1 MTGRRHGDLLSRA
14 ASALVLAPLVLV
26 AVWIGG
32 LAFAVMV
39 AVVAGIVML
48 EWWSVTVP
56 RRSGRKTD
64 FEIAPTVA
72 AVAAGAAPLAMA
84 AEQVAAAAVLLCV
97 GAALVAVLHRGRAGG
112 VAWPASGVFYAGI
125 PAVALVALREPGGG
139 LAFVVLLFVVVWVTD
154 SVAYFGGRAIGGRK
168 LWPRVSPGKT
178 WSGALCGLAGGIVAG
193 VAVAAVAGGGLVAA
207 AAASAIL
214 SIVSQFGDLGE
225 SAVKRRFGVKDTGKL
240 IPGHGGLMD
249 RVDGLLAAA
258 VAAALMALAAG
269 GLPVFAGA
277 G

>member
-1 MTGRRHGDLLSRA
+1 VTAKRQSDLFSRA

-48 EWWSVTVP
+48 EWWTVTVP
-56 RRSGRKTD
+56 RRAGRKPEL
-64 FEIAPTVA
+64 EIAPAVA
-72 AVAAGAAPLAMA
+72 AVSSGAAPLAMA
-84 AEQVAAAAVLLCV
+84 ASQPVAAAGLLIV
-97 GAALVAVLHRGRAGG
+97 GVVLVAVLHRGHSGG
-112 VAWPASGVFYAGI
+112 VAWPALGVLYAGI
-125 PAVALVALREPGGG
+125 PAVALVALRDLPGG
-139 LAFVVLLFVVVWVTD
+139 LWFVVLLFVVVWVTD

-178 WSGALCGLAGGIVAG
+178 WSGAICGLAGGVVAG
-193 VAVAAVAGGGLVAA
+193 VLIAVALGASPLAAAAVAAV
-207 AAASAIL
+207 L
-214 SIVSQFGDLGE
+214 SIVSQLGDLGE
-225 SAVKRRFGVKDTGKL
+225 SAIKRRFGVKDTGKI
-240 IPGHGGLMD
+240 IPGHGGVMD

-258 VAAALMALAAG
+258 VAAAALSLAIG
-269 GLPVFAGA
+269 TLPVFAGI